1 MFGSD
6 EEPANN
12 LEKEW
17 AAEYNQLHPN
27 VTIDPQLTPLFPA
40 FDKLTVQ
47 LPQGSGP
54 DIFQVFEPW
63 TETFYK
69 AGWLAPAI
77 PEVFG
82 VADQQGILDQYIPNS
97 LDGMSRDG
105 VVYELPSAQPAWG
118 LLINNTKFT
127 EAGFSLETDIPT
139 TWDEMA
145 AMQERLKKVDA
156 NGRIVQKGFEFR
168 YTAGNHWMAMLF
180 SAMVQDLGGQVTD
193 ANGDPLFTSPEAV
206 QALTEWKKNVVAPQ
220 ISKNVQPSPYQDF
233 ADGLDVMSFGGLNA
247 ISFATSL
254 NPALKDNVTFAQMP
268 TTSGK
273 PGSIKYSF
281 NYAVNANIS
290 DTKKLVAWDVIRHFL
305 SHPVDNYLE
314 LGGVQPLK
322 DWYNDPKLANEK
334 YLATGIDVIEHAYPL
349 PKTTHWD
356 QLQTALANAVTR
368 VALNNA
374 DPAESL
380 AAAQAE
386 YDQAV
391 GP

>member
-12 LEKEW
+12 LEKKW
-17 AAEYNQLHPN
+17 AAEYHALHPN

-82 VADQQGILDQYIPNS
+82 AADQQGILDQYIPNS

-105 VVYELPSAQPAWG
+105 TVYELPSAQPAWG
-118 LLINNTKFT
+118 LLINNKLFT
-127 EAGFSLETDIPT
+127 EAGFSLETDIPK
-139 TWDEMA
+139 TWDQLA

-156 NGRIVQKGFEFR
+156 NGRIIQKGFEFR

-180 SAMVQDLGGQVTD
+180 SAMVQDLGGKVTD
-193 ANGDPLFTSPEAV
+193 DNGDPLFTSPEAIR
-206 QALTEWKKNVVAPQ
+206 ALTEWKKNVVAPE

-254 NPALKDNVTFAQMP
+254 NPALKDNVTFAQLP
-268 TTSGK
+268 TTSGN

-281 NYAVNANIS
+281 NYAVNPNIS
-290 DTKKLVAWDVIRHFL
+290 AAKKLVAWDVIRYFL
-305 SHPVDNYLE
+305 SHPIDNYLE
-314 LGGVQPLK
+314 LGVVQPLK
-322 DWYNDPKLANEK
+322 DWYKDPKLANEK
-334 YLATGIDVIEHAYPL
+334 YLAVGIDVIEKAYPL

-368 VALNNA
+368 VALQNA
-374 DPAESL
+374 DPAVSL
-380 AAAQAE
+380 AAAQEE
-386 YDQAV
+386 YKQAV